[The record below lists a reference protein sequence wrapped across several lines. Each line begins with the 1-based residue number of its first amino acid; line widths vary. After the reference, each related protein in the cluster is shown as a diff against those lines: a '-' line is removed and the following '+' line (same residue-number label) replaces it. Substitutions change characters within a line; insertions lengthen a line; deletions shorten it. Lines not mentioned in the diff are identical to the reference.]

1 MILINKGD
9 NSYYSSLAHR
19 MLGPKATSAD
29 VGGALFKA
37 VKDILFECGD
47 GSTICAQA
55 TELEKKSLEK
65 LMAVLSAGD
74 KVKVTEAKPQSGSD
88 VMRELMQKQEEIKK
102 AQQEAYA
109 RTRAKEEAIMNEANY
124 TAKADV
130 ESARSSAAKINKNDV
145 SAKKLDEETASKLE
159 NKDSE
164 GISLNDIM
172 GGNKFIEE
180 YKKYSGIPMVM
191 ADEESKDKTLGRKE
205 AKEAPEAPVVTT
217 TKRGKKKAK

>member
-9 NSYYSSLAHR
+9 TSYYSSLAHR
-19 MLGPKATSAD
+19 MLGPNATSAD

-37 VKDILFECGD
+37 IKDVLFECGD
-47 GSTICAQA
+47 GSKVCAKA
-55 TELEKKSLEK
+55 TELERKSLEK
-65 LMAVLSAGD
+65 LMAVLDAGD
-74 KVKVTEAKPQSGSD
+74 KVEITKAKPKSGSD
-88 VMRELMQKQEEIKK
+88 VMRELMQKQEEVKK

-109 RTRAKEEAIMNEANY
+109 RARAKEEAIMNEANY

-130 ESARSSAAKINKNDV
+130 ESARSSAAKINKNEV
-145 SAKKLDEETASKLE
+145 SAKKLDEKAASKLA

-172 GGNKFIEE
+172 GDNKFIEE
-180 YKKYSGIPMVM
+180 HKKYSGIPMVM
-191 ADEESKDKTLGRKE
+191 ADEESQDKTLGRKE
-205 AKEAPEAPVVTT
+205 APVVASTV

>member
-37 VKDILFECGD
+37 IKDVLFECGD
-47 GSTICAQA
+47 GSKVCAKA
-55 TELEKKSLEK
+55 TELERKSLDK
-65 LMAVLSAGD
+65 LIAVLDAGD
-74 KVKVTEAKPQSGSD
+74 KIEITEAKPQSGSD
-88 VMRELMQKQEEIKK
+88 VMRELMRKQEEIKK

-124 TAKADV
+124 TARADV
-130 ESARSSAAKINKNDV
+130 ESARSSAAKINSKEV
-145 SAKKLDEETASKLE
+145 SAKKLDEKAASKLA

-172 GGNKFIEE
+172 GDNKFIEE
-180 YKKYSGIPMVM
+180 HKKYSGIPMVM

-205 AKEAPEAPVVTT
+205 APVVAATTT